1 MKKQQGFTL
10 IELMIVI
17 AIIAI
22 IAAIAIPN
30 LLEARKGANESAAIS
45 SLRTL
50 VTVQALYRDTDK
62 NGDGEAD
69 FAGSLNDLFANG
81 QLIDGV
87 LSTGTKQGYTFT
99 MASADS
105 GFSWTAVGVPI
116 NDKTGTRRFFV
127 DESGVMRFTTT
138 GSPTVAAKPIG
149 G

>member
-1 MKKQQGFTL
+1 MQKGFTL

-50 VTVQALYRDTDK
+50 VTTQALFRDTDK
-62 NGDGEAD
+62 NANTSPDY
-69 FAGSLNDLFANG
+69 GSLAQLYAHG
-81 QLIDGV
+81 RLIDSQ
-87 LSTGTKQGYTFT
+87 LQTGTKQGYTFT
-99 MASADS
+99 ITTTDT
-105 GFSWTAVGVPI
+105 GFSWCGYADPQTA
-116 NDKTGTRRFFV
+116 NTGTRHFFV
-127 DESGVMRFTTT
+127 DETGVIRY
-138 GSPTVAAKPIG
+138 TVNAQAGVDDPAIG